1 MKDIKENQKGLKS
14 LASERPDV
22 VRKMGYDPE
31 SFYAGGLAMLAEGG
45 SIDFAALSKALG
57 SMGGDEETIAFN
69 AVMGDAIP
77 AAKASVTRVG
87 GSMDPD
93 NAIEEYKR
101 RQEIEE
107 IEDQKKDEEIAE
119 MFMGGIMDFAKDVG
133 GGIMAGLRAPKDIV
147 DYAKDRVGA
156 VKEYFSPSSP
166 GVQLTEGAEED
177 MKKIIEDA
185 TGKDVGDLTEEEKA
199 DILADQPID
208 KKEKR
213 KATAGKV
220 ADGLAALAEG
230 LGGMDGG
237 QMSGGFMGQPIG
249 ASQVPI
255 TRVGMAEG
263 GIAEGGIQE
272 MSLGGLAGILG
283 KNPDSFIRKVLA
295 RKYGE
300 GMFAEG
306 DPLYNIP
313 NDPRTS
319 GIARTLGSGGS
330 RSYAQ
335 NRISDSQAQSQKELL
350 SLIDASPLSAAD
362 KAVQK
367 QLINLQIGQQTLPLS
382 PQYIASDAPYK
393 ALYRPYFSEV
403 TKAYNAAR
411 PDMPFSAMAAP
422 PKERVDFN
430 LGMQPSGRMAA
441 PRKVAGVEYAADGML
456 IDGQFFPERDELV
469 SGPGGERED
478 KIPAMLSDGEFVVNA
493 RTVRGLGMQMG
504 ADPMDLEEQKDIGA
518 MVLEYLQDTLGPD
531 GEMAEKIGE
540 EGLGA
545 LVRSM
550 A

>member
-1 MKDIKENQKGLKS
+1 MKNIKENQQGLKS

-31 SFYAGGLAMLAEGG
+31 SFYAGGLAMLADGG
-45 SIDFAALSKALG
+45 GVDFAALSKALG
-57 SMGGDEETIAFN
+57 QMGDDEETIAFN

-87 GSMDPD
+87 GSMEPD
-93 NAIEEYKR
+93 DAIEEYKK
-101 RQEIEE
+101 RQAIEE
-107 IEDQKKDEEIAE
+107 IEDQKEDEEIAE
-119 MFMGGIMDFAKDVG
+119 MFMGGIMD
-133 GGIMAGLRAPKDIV
+133 
-147 DYAKDRVGA
+147 
-156 VKEYFSPSSP
+156 YFTGDDDEEEDSPFVPSSRRDAR
-166 GVQLTEGAEED
+166 GSKTNKGISSLQ
-177 MKKIIEDA
+177 EDA
-185 TGKDVGDLTEEEKA
+185 TSGEPDLDSEGDTKKLTKEEKA
-199 DILADQPID
+199 N
-208 KKEKR
+208 
-213 KATAGKV
+213 KV
-220 ADGLAALAEG
+220 ADGLAALAQG
-230 LGGMDGG
+230 MGGAG
-237 QMSGGFMGQPIG
+237 MSGQTSRGEMGVPIG
-249 ASQVPI
+249 ASVVPF

-263 GIAEGGIQE
+263 GIMQMANGGMSDEQTRSLRE
-272 MSLGGLAGILG
+272 M
-283 KNPDSFIRKVLA
+283 
-295 RKYGE
+295 
-300 GMFAEG
+300 
-306 DPLYNIP
+306 
-313 NDPRTS
+313 
-319 GIARTLGSGGS
+319 
-330 RSYAQ
+330 
-335 NRISDSQAQSQKELL
+335 L

-403 TKAYNAAR
+403 TKAYNAAN
-411 PDMPFSAMAAP
+411 PGPFSATVAP
-422 PKERVDFN
+422 PRERVDFN
-430 LGMQPSGRMAA
+430 LGMQADGRMAA
-441 PRKVAGVEYAADGML
+441 PRRVAGVEYANDGML
-456 IDGQFFPERDELV
+456 IEGKFFPETDELV

-518 MVLEYLQDTLGPD
+518 MVLEYLQDTLGPN

>member
-45 SIDFAALSKALG
+45 SIDFAALSEALG
-57 SMGGDEETIAFN
+57 SMGGEKTTAFN

-77 AAKASVTRVG
+77 ASKSSVTRVG
-87 GSMDPD
+87 SSMDPD
-93 NAIEEYKR
+93 DAIEEYKK
-101 RQEIEE
+101 RQAIEE
-107 IEDQKKDEEIAE
+107 IEDQKEDEEIAE
-119 MFMGGIMDFAKDVG
+119 MFMGGIMDFAKDMG
-133 GGIMAGLRAPKDIV
+133 SGMMAGLKAPV
-147 DYAKDRVGA
+147 DA

-166 GVQLTEGAEED
+166 GVQLTEGAEKGIKE
-177 MKKIIEDA
+177 IVEDA
-185 TGKDVGDLTEEEKA
+185 TGKDVEDLTEEEKA
-199 DILADQPID
+199 DVLADQD
-208 KKEKR
+208 TKKLTKEEK
-213 KATAGKV
+213 ANKV

-230 LGGMDGG
+230 MGGMSGT
-237 QMSGGFMGQPIG
+237 MSKGFVGQPIG
-249 ASQVPI
+249 ASQVPF

-263 GIAEGGIQE
+263 GIMQMANGGMSDEQARSQRE
-272 MSLGGLAGILG
+272 MLA
-283 KNPDSFIRKVLA
+283 
-295 RKYGE
+295 
-300 GMFAEG
+300 
-306 DPLYNIP
+306 
-313 NDPRTS
+313 
-319 GIARTLGSGGS
+319 
-330 RSYAQ
+330 
-335 NRISDSQAQSQKELL
+335 
-350 SLIDASPLSAAD
+350 LIDASPLSAAD

-403 TKAYNAAR
+403 TKAYNAAN
-411 PDMPFSAMAAP
+411 PGPFSATVAP
-422 PKERVDFN
+422 PRERVDFN
-430 LGMQPSGRMAA
+430 LGMQLDGKMA
-441 PRKVAGVEYAADGML
+441 PQRRVAGVEYAADGML
-456 IDGQFFPERDELV
+456 IDGQFFPETDELV

-493 RTVRGLGMQMG
+493 RTVRGIGMQMG
-504 ADPMDLEEQKDIGA
+504 ADPNNLEEQKDIGA

>member
-1 MKDIKENQKGLKS
+1 MKNIKENQQGLKS

-31 SFYAGGLAMLAEGG
+31 SFYAGGLAMLADGG
-45 SIDFAALSKALG
+45 GVDFAALSKALG
-57 SMGGDEETIAFN
+57 QMGDDEETIAFN

-87 GSMDPD
+87 GSMEPD
-93 NAIEEYKR
+93 DAIEEYKK
-101 RQEIEE
+101 RQAIEE
-107 IEDQKKDEEIAE
+107 IEDQKEDEEIAE
-119 MFMGGIMDFAKDVG
+119 MFMGGIMD
-133 GGIMAGLRAPKDIV
+133 
-147 DYAKDRVGA
+147 
-156 VKEYFSPSSP
+156 YFTGDDDEEEDSPFVPSSR
-166 GVQLTEGAEED
+166 GSKTNKGISSLQ
-177 MKKIIEDA
+177 EDA
-185 TGKDVGDLTEEEKA
+185 TSGEPDLDSEGDTKKLTKEEKA
-199 DILADQPID
+199 N
-208 KKEKR
+208 
-213 KATAGKV
+213 KV
-220 ADGLAALAEG
+220 ADGLAALAQG
-230 LGGMDGG
+230 MGGAG
-237 QMSGGFMGQPIG
+237 MSGQTSRGEMGVPIG
-249 ASQVPI
+249 ASVVPF

-263 GIAEGGIQE
+263 GIMQMANGGMSDEQTRSLRE
-272 MSLGGLAGILG
+272 M
-283 KNPDSFIRKVLA
+283 
-295 RKYGE
+295 
-300 GMFAEG
+300 
-306 DPLYNIP
+306 
-313 NDPRTS
+313 
-319 GIARTLGSGGS
+319 
-330 RSYAQ
+330 
-335 NRISDSQAQSQKELL
+335 L

-403 TKAYNAAR
+403 TKAYNAAN
-411 PDMPFSAMAAP
+411 PGPFSATVAP
-422 PKERVDFN
+422 PRERVDFN
-430 LGMQPSGRMAA
+430 LGMQADGRMAA
-441 PRKVAGVEYAADGML
+441 PRRVAGVEYANDGML
-456 IDGQFFPERDELV
+456 IEGKFFPETDELV

-518 MVLEYLQDTLGPD
+518 MVLGYLQDTLGPN

>member
-45 SIDFAALSKALG
+45 QIDFAALAEALG

-77 AAKASVTRVG
+77 AAKANVTRVG

-107 IEDQKKDEEIAE
+107 IEDQKEDEEIAE
-119 MFMGGIMDFAKDVG
+119 MFMGGIMDFAKGVG
-133 GGIMAGLRAPKDIV
+133 GGIMDF
-147 DYAKDRVGA
+147 AKDRYGA
-156 VKEYFSPSSP
+156 AKEYFSPSSP

-177 MKKIIEDA
+177 MKKIVEDA
-185 TGKDVGDLTEEEKA
+185 TGKDVGDLTDEEKIE
-199 DILADQPID
+199 ILADQPID

-220 ADGLAALAEG
+220 ADGLAALAES

-237 QMSGGFMGQPIG
+237 QMSGGFVGQPIG

-272 MSLGGLAGILG
+272 MNVGGLAGILS
-283 KNPDSFIRKVLA
+283 KDPKSLIRNILT

-335 NRISDSQAQSQKELL
+335 NRVSDSQAQSQKELL

-430 LGMQPSGRMAA
+430 LGMQPSGRMAT
-441 PRKVAGVEYAADGML
+441 PRRVAGVEYAADGML
-456 IDGQFFPERDELV
+456 IDGQFFPETDELV

>member
-1 MKDIKENQKGLKS
+1 MKNIKENQQGLKS

-45 SIDFAALSKALG
+45 SVDFAALSKALG

-77 AAKASVTRVG
+77 AAKAKVTRVG
-87 GSMDPD
+87 GSMEPD
-93 NAIEEYKR
+93 DAIEEYKK
-101 RQEIEE
+101 RQAIEE
-107 IEDQKKDEEIAE
+107 IEDQKEDEEIAE
-119 MFMGGIMDFAKDVG
+119 MFMGGIMDYVKDK
-133 GGIMAGLRAPKDIV
+133 A
-147 DYAKDRVGA
+147 GA
-156 VKEYFSPSSP
+156 VKDYFTGSGS
-166 GVQLTEGAEED
+166 ENDED
-177 MKKIIEDA
+177 IIDGKKGEDGENENDDQIEA
-185 TGKDVGDLTEEEKA
+185 TGNEEGIKGLTKEEKA
-199 DILADQPID
+199 G
-208 KKEKR
+208 R
-213 KATAGKV
+213 V
-220 ADGLAALAEG
+220 ADGLAALAA
-230 LGGMDGG
+230 GMGDASMSG
-237 QMSGGFMGQPIG
+237 QMSRGEMGAPIG
-249 ASQVPI
+249 ASVVPF

-263 GIAEGGIQE
+263 GMAEGGIRN
-272 MSLGGLAGILG
+272 MFMGGEARFSFPSSFDFSQGIEAL
-283 KNPDSFIRKVLA
+283 NPVSANMD
-295 RKYGE
+295 
-300 GMFAEG
+300 M
-306 DPLYNIP
+306 
-313 NDPRTS
+313 
-319 GIARTLGSGGS
+319 S
-330 RSYAQ
+330 RSSMADEQ
-335 NRISDSQAQSQKELL
+335 AASQRQMLA
-350 SLIDASPLSAAD
+350 LIDASPLSEAD

-403 TKAYNAAR
+403 TKAYNAAN
-411 PDMPFSAMAAP
+411 PGPFSATAAP
-422 PKERVDFN
+422 PRERVDFN
-430 LGMQPSGRMAA
+430 LGMQADGRMAA
-441 PRKVAGVEYAADGML
+441 PRKVAGVEYANDGML
-456 IDGQFFPERDELV
+456 IEGKFFPETDELV

-493 RTVRGLGMQMG
+493 RTVRGLGMKMG

>member
-1 MKDIKENQKGLKS
+1 MKDIKENQEGLKS

-45 SIDFAALSKALG
+45 DVASQIAKLLGDFQ
-57 SMGGDEETIAFN
+57 DEET
-69 AVMGDAIP
+69 DAMPGSIGMP
-77 AAKASVTRVG
+77 IGASKSSITRVG
-87 GSMDPD
+87 SSMDPD
-93 NAIEEYKR
+93 DAIEEYKK
-101 RQEIEE
+101 RQAIEE
-107 IEDQKKDEEIAE
+107 IEDQKEDEEIAE
-119 MFMGGIMDFAKDVG
+119 MFMGGIMDFAKDMG
-133 GGIMAGLRAPKDIV
+133 SGMMAGLKAPV
-147 DYAKDRVGA
+147 DAAKDRFGA

-166 GVQLTEGAEED
+166 GVELTEGAEKGIKE
-177 MKKIIEDA
+177 IVENA
-185 TGKDVGDLTEEEKA
+185 TGKDVEDLTEEEKA
-199 DILADQPID
+199 DVLAEEG
-208 KKEKR
+208 KKELTKEE
-213 KATAGKV
+213 KSLKV

-230 LGGMDGG
+230 MGGMSGT
-237 QMSGGFMGQPIG
+237 MSKGFVGQPIG
-249 ASQVPI
+249 ASQVPF

-263 GIAEGGIQE
+263 GIMQMANGGMSDEQARSQRE
-272 MSLGGLAGILG
+272 MLA
-283 KNPDSFIRKVLA
+283 
-295 RKYGE
+295 
-300 GMFAEG
+300 
-306 DPLYNIP
+306 
-313 NDPRTS
+313 
-319 GIARTLGSGGS
+319 
-330 RSYAQ
+330 
-335 NRISDSQAQSQKELL
+335 
-350 SLIDASPLSAAD
+350 LIDASPLSAAD

-403 TKAYNAAR
+403 TKAYNAANQG
-411 PDMPFSAMAAP
+411 PFSATVAP
-422 PKERVDFN
+422 PRERVDFN
-430 LGMQPSGRMAA
+430 LGMQLDGRMAP
-441 PRKVAGVEYAADGML
+441 PRRVAGVEYAADGML
-456 IDGQFFPERDELV
+456 IDGQFFPETDELV

-504 ADPMDLEEQKDIGA
+504 ADPNNLEEQKDIGA

>member
-1 MKDIKENQKGLKS
+1 MKNIKENQQGLKS

-31 SFYAGGLAMLAEGG
+31 SFYAGGLAMLADGG
-45 SIDFAALSKALG
+45 GVDFAALSKALG
-57 SMGGDEETIAFN
+57 QMGDDEETIAFN

-87 GSMDPD
+87 GSMEPD
-93 NAIEEYKR
+93 DAIEEYKK
-101 RQEIEE
+101 RQAIEE
-107 IEDQKKDEEIAE
+107 IEDQKEDEEIAE
-119 MFMGGIMDFAKDVG
+119 MFMGGIMD
-133 GGIMAGLRAPKDIV
+133 
-147 DYAKDRVGA
+147 
-156 VKEYFSPSSP
+156 YFTGDDDEEEDSPFVPSSRRDAR
-166 GVQLTEGAEED
+166 GIKTNKGISSLQ
-177 MKKIIEDA
+177 EDA
-185 TGKDVGDLTEEEKA
+185 TSGEPDLDSEGDTKKLTKEEKA
-199 DILADQPID
+199 N
-208 KKEKR
+208 
-213 KATAGKV
+213 KV
-220 ADGLAALAEG
+220 ADGLAALAQG
-230 LGGMDGG
+230 MGGAG
-237 QMSGGFMGQPIG
+237 MSGQTSRGDMGVPIG
-249 ASQVPI
+249 ASVVPF

-263 GIAEGGIQE
+263 GIMQMAKGGMSDEQTRSLRE
-272 MSLGGLAGILG
+272 M
-283 KNPDSFIRKVLA
+283 
-295 RKYGE
+295 
-300 GMFAEG
+300 
-306 DPLYNIP
+306 
-313 NDPRTS
+313 
-319 GIARTLGSGGS
+319 
-330 RSYAQ
+330 
-335 NRISDSQAQSQKELL
+335 L

-403 TKAYNAAR
+403 TKAYNAAN
-411 PDMPFSAMAAP
+411 PGPFSATVAP
-422 PKERVDFN
+422 PRERVDFN
-430 LGMQPSGRMAA
+430 LGMQADGRMAA
-441 PRKVAGVEYAADGML
+441 PRRVAGVEYANDGML
-456 IDGQFFPERDELV
+456 IEGKFFPETDELV

-518 MVLEYLQDTLGPD
+518 MVLEYLQDTLGPN